1 MPNHKTHDRTG
12 LLLTPAVVA
21 GGYISH
27 LDINHLTI
35 LTFSYVVATYL
46 LTPDLDTNSA
56 PYHRWRIFR
65 FLWFPYKQL
74 IPHRSL
80 LSHSGPISGTI
91 RFLYFMSILVGI
103 LWALGIQPMQLLT
116 LASYF
121 GILWVSIVLVDIIHV
136 ILDLVWKD

>member
-1 MPNHKTHDRTG
+1 M
-12 LLLTPAVVA
+12 
-21 GGYISH
+21 
-27 LDINHLTI
+27 
-35 LTFSYVVATYL
+35 
-46 LTPDLDTNSA
+46 
-56 PYHRWRIFR
+56 
-65 FLWFPYKQL
+65 
-74 IPHRSL
+74 
-80 LSHSGPISGTI
+80 SGTI